1 MIRVMIAD
9 DHAVVRRGLRQIL
22 AETDDIHVVG
32 EAGNADE
39 VRAQARD
46 VRWDVLVL
54 DMNMPGGSSFELL
67 KDVRAQDPKAKVL
80 VLTMFQEEQY
90 GVRCIRAGASGFLS
104 KESAPEKLLEAV
116 RKLAQGGKYVS
127 VELAEAL
134 ASAVAGESDGNPH
147 ERLSDREME
156 VFRWLAAGRTV
167 SQIAEELS
175 LSVKTVSTHRT
186 RILKKMGMG
195 SNAELMRY
203 ALMNGL
209 A

>member
-22 AETDDIHVVG
+22 SETEDIQVVG
-32 EAGNADE
+32 EASNADE
-39 VRAQARD
+39 VRAQAQEL
-46 VRWDVLVL
+46 RWDVLVL
-54 DMNMPGGSSFELL
+54 DMNMPGGSSFDLL
-67 KDVRAQDPKAKVL
+67 KDVRTQDPKAKVL

-116 RKLAQGGKYVS
+116 RKLAHGGKYIS

-134 ASAVAGESDGNPH
+134 ASAVAGETDGNPH
-147 ERLSDREME
+147 DRLSDREME
-156 VFRWLAAGRTV
+156 VFRQLASGRTV
-167 SQIAEELS
+167 SQIAEALS

-203 ALMNGL
+203 ALKNGL

>member
-1 MIRVMIAD
+1 MIAD

-22 AETDDIHVVG
+22 SETEDIQVVG
-32 EAGNADE
+32 EASNADE
-39 VRAQARD
+39 VRAQAQEL
-46 VRWDVLVL
+46 RWDVLVL
-54 DMNMPGGSSFELL
+54 DMNMPGGSSFDLL
-67 KDVRAQDPKAKVL
+67 KDVRTQDPKAKVL

-116 RKLAQGGKYVS
+116 RKLAHGGKYIS

-134 ASAVAGESDGNPH
+134 ASAVAGETDGNPH
-147 ERLSDREME
+147 DRLSDREME
-156 VFRWLAAGRTV
+156 VFRQLASGRTV
-167 SQIAEELS
+167 SQIAEALS

-203 ALMNGL
+203 ALKNGL